1 MPDNDQVE
9 RFLLQTFAELEA
21 QRPPDGEE
29 LVHFTESLATT
40 VIEELSQEGDLVLD
54 PFAGFG
60 TTLVVAER
68 LGRRA
73 IGVELMPD
81 RAEQVKQRLDHP
93 DSVICGDARHLADL
107 VDDEVSLLL
116 TSPPYRTSNDHPEDP
131 LTAYEERSGTYES
144 YLTDVAAVF
153 AQARGLLRPGGHV
166 VVNAA
171 NVWHDGVLTPLAWD
185 LARVIGLELTLVQDC
200 YLAWDTQPPDISGD
214 YLLVFR
220 ADP

>member
-1 MPDNDQVE
+1 MTRVE
-9 RFLLQTFAELEA
+9 RFLLQTFAELDA
-21 QRPPDGEE
+21 QRPPGGQEA
-29 LVHFTESLATT
+29 VHFTESLATT
-40 VIEELSQEGDLVLD
+40 VIEDLTEEGDLVLD

-73 IGVELMPD
+73 VGVELLPE
-81 RAEQVKQRLDHP
+81 RVEQARKRLRNP
-93 DSVICGDARHLADL
+93 YSLICGDARRLDEL
-107 VDDEVSLLL
+107 VDEEACLLL
-116 TSPPYRTSNDHPEDP
+116 TSPPYRTRNDHPEDP
-131 LTAYEERSGTYES
+131 LAAYEVNSGTYDS
-144 YLTDVAAVF
+144 YLADVAAVF
-153 AQARGLLRPGGHV
+153 AQARVLLRPGGHA

-171 NVWHDGVLTPLAWD
+171 NLSHDGVLTPLAWD
-185 LARVIGLELTLVQDC
+185 LAGAIGTELTLVQDC

>member
-1 MPDNDQVE
+1 VE
-9 RFLLQTFAELEA
+9 RFLLQTFAELED

-29 LVHFTESLATT
+29 TVHFTESLAKT
-40 VIEELSQEGDLVLD
+40 VIDELSATGDLVLD

-73 IGVELMPD
+73 CGVELHP
-81 RAEQVKQRLDHP
+81 QRVERIRRRLRNP
-93 DSVICGDARHLADL
+93 EAVICGDARRLGEL
-107 VDDEVSLLL
+107 VDDEVGLVL
-116 TSPPYRTSNDHPEDP
+116 TSPPYRTRNDHPEDP
-131 LTAYEERSGTYES
+131 LAAYEETGGSYDS
-144 YLTDVAAVF
+144 YLSDIATVLAEATRVM
-153 AQARGLLRPGGHV
+153 RPGAHV

-171 NVWHDGVLTPLAWD
+171 NLLHDGVLTPLAWD
-185 LARVIGLELTLVQDC
+185 LARVVGAVDGLTFVQDC

-220 ADP
+220 RDE